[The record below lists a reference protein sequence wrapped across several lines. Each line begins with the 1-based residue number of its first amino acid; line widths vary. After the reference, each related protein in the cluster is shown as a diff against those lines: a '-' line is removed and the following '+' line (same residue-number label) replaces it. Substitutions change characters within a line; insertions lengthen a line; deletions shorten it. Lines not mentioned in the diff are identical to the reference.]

1 MFKTVLKY
9 LEQSSTYKGLF
20 TLLAACGVTMS
31 GDLSSAIAGV
41 CLAVAGLINVVIDEK
56 KV

>member
-9 LEQSSTYKGLF
+9 LGQSSTYKGLF

-56 KV
+56 KA